1 MNGSASLLLLTLLVL
16 DNGSRVL
23 CHSPLTNFIRK
34 FSSTSAD
41 GGWFWGGWI
50 WGADSIV
57 SVVDRSPTVSFASRP
72 ASFGPTFEDSVM
84 GYGIPMNAFTIPCQD
99 NSGRGNS
106 SEDADRGGHYWL
118 SENTSA
124 SMHYAP
130 NLGCPRLCPYGEHI
144 PDASESWIAIVQRGT
159 CSFVAKVREAQRFG
173 AKAVVVGG
181 DNPDL
186 TGNPNTL
193 LTMYS
198 QGDASDVTIPSTF
211 IKFSDYARLTELIA
225 TSNTSTS
232 GIRTVSLQ
240 ISSEF
245 ASWEWYSPILTFIV
259 LLLLPSSLTLVT
271 LLIHRFRAARA
282 ARRERAPEDVVH
294 NLPWMI
300 WSGPVWEK
308 LDHLSHDPNN
318 TDESNMQTKFPA
330 DVVDLEYGDPPTE
343 QVRQSLG
350 ALPDDGAGGDSP
362 CLPSTSHGKD
372 GVAAHPWFE
381 AQTECAI
388 CLSDFDKGDHVR
400 ILPCKHI
407 FHMEEVDEWLIH
419 RKKLCP
425 VCKADVTQPSSD
437 DSPVPAEHSTTVNHA
452 EEEARSPFVLPTEQT
467 PLLPTRPLRE
477 DSQAGSDTSR
487 S

>member
-1 MNGSASLLLLTLLVL
+1 MSRSAGLLLLALLVL
-16 DNGSRVL
+16 EHGARGW
-23 CHSPLTNFIRK
+23 CHSPLSNFIRK
-34 FSSTSAD
+34 LSSTSGD
-41 GGWFWGGWI
+41 GNWFWGGWL

-57 SVVDRSPTVSFASRP
+57 SVVDRSPTVILASRP
-72 ASFGPTFEDSVM
+72 ASFGPIFEDAVM
-84 GYGIPMNAFTIPCQD
+84 GYGISMNAFTVPCRND
-99 NSGRGNS
+99 THRGNW
-106 SEDADRGGHYWL
+106 SEDARHGSHLWQP
-118 SENTSA
+118 EEAFA
-124 SMHYAP
+124 SMLYHAP
-130 NLGCPRLCPYGEHI
+130 NLGCPQLCPYGEHI

-159 CSFVAKVREAQRFG
+159 CSFVAKVREAEKFG

-181 DNPDL
+181 DNPDV

-211 IKFSDYARLTELIA
+211 IKFTDYVRLTELIA
-225 TSNTSTS
+225 ISNTSTS

-271 LLIHRFRAARA
+271 LLVHRFRAARA

-308 LDHLSHDPNN
+308 QEHVLSHDRN
-318 TDESNMQTKFPA
+318 TCESNTQTKSPA
-330 DVVDLEYGDPPTE
+330 DVVDLEYGDPPAE
-343 QVRQSLG
+343 QVRQSLA
-350 ALPDDGAGGDSP
+350 ALSDGGGGEVP

-388 CLSDFDKGDHVR
+388 CLSDFEKGDHVR

-425 VCKADVTQPSSD
+425 VCKADVTQPTT
-437 DSPVPAEHSTTVNHA
+437 DSPTTTEHSTTVDHV
-452 EEEARSPFVLPTEQT
+452 EGQSPSSFVLPTERT
-467 PLLPTRPLRE
+467 PLLPTRPLRD
-477 DSQAGSDTSR
+477 DSRADSDS
-487 S
+487 SHS